1 MKFLKVELLNTD
13 QPVYSEVDADNAESL
28 LAQELAAYQA
38 DDRLGDD
45 VVGLSVDL
53 SVDDM
58 EILWEP
64 GDGGQYT
71 VARYQVV
78 G

>member
-13 QPVYSEVDADNAESL
+13 QPVHSEVDAPCVKSL
-28 LAQELAAYQA
+28 FAQELAAYQA

-45 VVGLSVDL
+45 VVGLSVD
-53 SVDDM
+53 DM

-71 VARYQVV
+71 VAIYKAL
-78 G
+78 